1 MDNLLNLDSIDEKT
15 KHKIVYQIISY
26 LMYKELPF
34 KGDPIIDAFTIN
46 IIKEIDEDEKML
58 DDINSYG
65 VYGMYRNGELIYVG
79 MTMRNFKQRW
89 KEHQGYIKNKSHV
102 LNVYDLIKE
111 NDIIEFKILVDAKKL
126 ENGIPLSER
135 EVKAIERSYILRYSP
150 IGNVEN
156 KVIRDAGGRPTKIN
170 YNKLKELKDK
180 KWRNKDIAQ
189 EFNCSES
196 AVEKAWRKIRR
207 GEVEV
212 GE

>member
-34 KGDPIIDAFTIN
+34 KGDPIIDAFIIN

-89 KEHQGYIKNKSHV
+89 KEHQGYIKNKSHA